1 MDKEASQKLWRIT
14 LERSSGLI
22 EAYCVEAET
31 LHKAFIKF
39 NEAFSPYSMV
49 GLHIVEAK

>member
-1 MDKEASQKLWRIT
+1 MDEKASQKLWRIT

-31 LHKAFIKF
+31 LYKAFTKF
-39 NEAFSPYSMV
+39 NEAFSPFGMV
-49 GLHIVEAK
+49 GLHITEAK